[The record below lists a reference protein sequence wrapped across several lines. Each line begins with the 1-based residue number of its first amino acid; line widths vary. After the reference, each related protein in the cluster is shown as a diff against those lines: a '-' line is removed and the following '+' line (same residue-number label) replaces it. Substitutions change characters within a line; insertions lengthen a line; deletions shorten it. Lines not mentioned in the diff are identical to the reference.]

1 MECYLDNSAT
11 TRPYKEVVDI
21 VSKTMFENYGNPS
34 SMHTLGVETE
44 KMVRIARENIAKTL
58 KAEPK
63 EIIFTSGGTE
73 SDNMAIMGTAKA
85 LKRKGM
91 HIIVSPF
98 EHPAVERCME
108 ILKKEG
114 FEISYLSVNEKGLI
128 NIDELKTLI
137 REDTILVCVMA
148 VNNEIG
154 VKQDLEAMGAAVKEC
169 NKDTYFMV
177 DAVQAFG
184 KIPLNVKKMKIDLLS
199 VSGHKING
207 PKGIGILYVNS
218 NIRIVPLINGGG
230 QQGDMRSGTDN
241 VPGIL
246 GLEKAVSITMDHLDE
261 EAARLYELRSYLI
274 GKLGELEDVYVNSP
288 DNETSAPHIVSI
300 SVKGIRS
307 EVLLHSLEE
316 KNIYVSAG
324 SACSS
329 HKRTPSKTLTAIGLE
344 KDLIASTVRVSM
356 GVYTTREE
364 LDYFVENLS
373 ALLDSLRLYV
383 RR

>member
-44 KMVRIARENIAKTL
+44 KMVRIARENIAQSL
-58 KAEPK
+58 KADPK

-137 REDTILVCVMA
+137 REDTILVSVMA

-154 VKQDLEAMGAAVKEC
+154 VKQDFEAIGKTVKEC
-169 NKDTYFMV
+169 NQDTYFMV

-246 GLEKAVSITMDHLDE
+246 GLEKAVLITMDHLDE

-274 GKLGELEDVYVNSP
+274 EKLGKLEDVYVNSP
-288 DNETSAPHIVSI
+288 DNENSAPHIVSI

>member
-21 VSKTMFENYGNPS
+21 VSKTMLEDYGNPS

-44 KMVRIARENIAKTL
+44 KMVRLATENIAKTL

-114 FEISYLSVNEKGLI
+114 FEISYLSVDSKGLI
-128 NIDELKTLI
+128 SIDELKSLI
-137 REDTILVCVMA
+137 REDTILVSVMA

-154 VKQDLEAMGAAVKEC
+154 VKQDLEAIGKTVKEC
-169 NKDTYFMV
+169 NQGAYFMV

-184 KIPLNVKKMKIDLLS
+184 KIPINVKKMKIDLLS

-218 NIRIVPLINGGG
+218 QIRIVPLINGGG

-274 GKLGELEDVYVNSP
+274 EKLGKVEDVYVNGG
-288 DNETSAPHIVSI
+288 DNDTSAPHIVSI

-329 HKRTPSKTLTAIGLE
+329 HKRTPSKTLTAIGVD

-356 GVYTTREE
+356 GVYTTKEE

>member
-44 KMVRIARENIAKTL
+44 KMVRIARENIAQSL

-98 EHPAVERCME
+98 EHPAVERCMK

-137 REDTILVCVMA
+137 REDTILVSVMA

-154 VKQDLEAMGAAVKEC
+154 VKQDLEAIGKTVKGC

-177 DAVQAFG
+177 DAVQGFG

-274 GKLGELEDVYVNSP
+274 EKLGKLEDVYVNSP

-329 HKRTPSKTLTAIGLE
+329 HKRTPSKTLTAIGVD

-356 GVYTTREE
+356 GVYTTKEE
-364 LDYFVENLS
+364 LDYFVKNLS

>member
-21 VSKTMFENYGNPS
+21 VSKTMLEDYGNPS

-44 KMVRIARENIAKTL
+44 KMVRLATENIAKTL

-114 FEISYLSVNEKGLI
+114 FEISYLSVDSKGLI
-128 NIDELKTLI
+128 SIDELRSLI
-137 REDTILVCVMA
+137 REDTILVSVMA

-154 VKQDLEAMGAAVKEC
+154 VKQDLEAIGKTVKEC
-169 NKDTYFMV
+169 NKDAYFMV

-184 KIPLNVKKMKIDLLS
+184 KIPINVKKMKIDLLS

-218 NIRIVPLINGGG
+218 QIRIVPLINGGG

-274 GKLGELEDVYVNSP
+274 EKLGKLEDVYVNGG
-288 DNETSAPHIVSI
+288 DNDTSAPHIVSI

-329 HKRTPSKTLTAIGLE
+329 HKRTPSKTLTAIGVD

-356 GVYTTREE
+356 GVYTTKEE
-364 LDYFVENLS
+364 LDYFTENLS

>member
-274 GKLGELEDVYVNSP
+274 GKLGELKDVYVNSP

>member
-44 KMVRIARENIAKTL
+44 KMVRLATENIAKTL

-137 REDTILVCVMA
+137 REDTILVSVMA

-154 VKQDLEAMGAAVKEC
+154 VKQDLEAIGKTVKEC

-184 KIPLNVKKMKIDLLS
+184 KIPINVKKMKIDLLS

>member
-44 KMVRIARENIAKTL
+44 KMVRLATENIAKTL
-58 KAEPK
+58 KADPK

-137 REDTILVCVMA
+137 REDTILVSVMA

-154 VKQDLEAMGAAVKEC
+154 VKQDLEAIGAAVKEC

-246 GLEKAVSITMDHLDE
+246 GLEKAVSITASHLEE

-316 KNIYVSAG
+316 TNIYVSAG

>member
-21 VSKTMFENYGNPS
+21 VSKTMLEDYGNPS

-44 KMVRIARENIAKTL
+44 KMVRLATENIAKTL

-114 FEISYLSVNEKGLI
+114 FEISYLSVDSKGLI
-128 NIDELKTLI
+128 SIDELRSLI
-137 REDTILVCVMA
+137 REDTILVSVMA

-154 VKQDLEAMGAAVKEC
+154 VKQDLEAIGKTVKEC
-169 NKDTYFMV
+169 NKDAYFMV

-184 KIPLNVKKMKIDLLS
+184 KIPINVKKMKIDLLS

-218 NIRIVPLINGGG
+218 QIRIVPLINGGG

-246 GLEKAVSITMDHLDE
+246 GLEKAVSITMDHFDE
-261 EAARLYELRSYLI
+261 ETARLYELRSYLI
-274 GKLGELEDVYVNSP
+274 EKLGKLEDVYVNGG
-288 DNETSAPHIVSI
+288 DNDTSAPHIVSI

-329 HKRTPSKTLTAIGLE
+329 HKRTPSKTLTAIGVD

-356 GVYTTREE
+356 GVYTTKEE
-364 LDYFVENLS
+364 LDYFTENLS

>member
-44 KMVRIARENIAKTL
+44 KMVRLATENIAKTL

-137 REDTILVCVMA
+137 REDTILVSVMA

-154 VKQDLEAMGAAVKEC
+154 VKQDLEAIGKTVKEC

-184 KIPLNVKKMKIDLLS
+184 KIPINVKKMKIDLLS

-274 GKLGELEDVYVNSP
+274 EKLGKLEDVYVNSP

>member
-21 VSKTMFENYGNPS
+21 VSKTMYEDYGNPS

-44 KMVRIARENIAKTL
+44 KMVRLATENIAKTL

-114 FEISYLSVNEKGLI
+114 FEISYLSVDSKGLI
-128 NIDELKTLI
+128 SIDELRSLI
-137 REDTILVCVMA
+137 REDTILVSVMA

-154 VKQDLEAMGAAVKEC
+154 VKQDLEAIGKTVKEC
-169 NKDTYFMV
+169 NKDAYFMV

-184 KIPLNVKKMKIDLLS
+184 KIPINVKKMKIDLLS

-218 NIRIVPLINGGG
+218 QIRIVPLINGGG

-246 GLEKAVSITMDHLDE
+246 GLEKAVSITMDHFDE
-261 EAARLYELRSYLI
+261 ETARLYELRSYLI
-274 GKLGELEDVYVNSP
+274 EKLGKLEDVYVNGG
-288 DNETSAPHIVSI
+288 DNDTSAPHIVSI

-329 HKRTPSKTLTAIGLE
+329 HKRTPSKTLTAIGVD

-356 GVYTTREE
+356 GVYTTKEE
-364 LDYFVENLS
+364 LDYFTENLS

>member
-21 VSKTMFENYGNPS
+21 VSKTMLEDYGNPS

-44 KMVRIARENIAKTL
+44 KMVRLATENIAKTL

-114 FEISYLSVNEKGLI
+114 FEISYLSVDSKGLI
-128 NIDELKTLI
+128 SIDELKSLI
-137 REDTILVCVMA
+137 REDTILVSVMA

-154 VKQDLEAMGAAVKEC
+154 IKQDLETIGKTVKEC
-169 NKDTYFMV
+169 NQDTYFMV

-184 KIPLNVKKMKIDLLS
+184 KIPINVKKMKIDLLS

-218 NIRIVPLINGGG
+218 QIRIVPLINGGG

-274 GKLGELEDVYVNSP
+274 EKLGKLEDVYVNGG
-288 DNETSAPHIVSI
+288 DNDTSAPHIVSI

-329 HKRTPSKTLTAIGLE
+329 HKRTPSKTLTAIGVD

-356 GVYTTREE
+356 GVYTTKEE
-364 LDYFVENLS
+364 LDYFTENLS

>member
-44 KMVRIARENIAKTL
+44 KMVRLATENIAKTL

-137 REDTILVCVMA
+137 REDTILVSVMA

-154 VKQDLEAMGAAVKEC
+154 VKQDLEAIGKTVKEC

-218 NIRIVPLINGGG
+218 QIRIVPLINGGG

-246 GLEKAVSITMDHLDE
+246 GLEKAISITMDHLDE

-274 GKLGELEDVYVNSP
+274 EKLGKLEDVYVNSP

>member
-44 KMVRIARENIAKTL
+44 KMVRLATENIAKTL
-58 KAEPK
+58 KADPK

-137 REDTILVCVMA
+137 REDTILVSVMA

-154 VKQDLEAMGAAVKEC
+154 VKQDLEAIGAAVKEC

-274 GKLGELEDVYVNSP
+274 EKLGKLEDVYVNSP

-373 ALLDSLRLYV
+373 VLLNSLRLYV

>member
-274 GKLGELEDVYVNSP
+274 EKLGKLEDVYVNSP

>member
-21 VSKTMFENYGNPS
+21 VSKTMLEDYGNPS

-44 KMVRIARENIAKTL
+44 KMVRLATENIAKTL

-114 FEISYLSVNEKGLI
+114 FEISYLSVDSKGLI
-128 NIDELKTLI
+128 SIDELRSLI
-137 REDTILVCVMA
+137 REDTILVSVMA

-154 VKQDLEAMGAAVKEC
+154 VKQDLEAIGKTVKEC
-169 NKDTYFMV
+169 NQGTYYMV

-184 KIPLNVKKMKIDLLS
+184 KISINVKKMKIDLLS

-218 NIRIVPLINGGG
+218 QIRIVPLINGGG

-274 GKLGELEDVYVNSP
+274 EKLGKLEDVYVNGG
-288 DNETSAPHIVSI
+288 DNDTSAPHIVSI

-329 HKRTPSKTLTAIGLE
+329 HKRTPSKTLTAIGVD

-356 GVYTTREE
+356 GVYTTKEE
-364 LDYFVENLS
+364 LDYFTETLS
-373 ALLDSLRLYV
+373 VLLDSLRLYV